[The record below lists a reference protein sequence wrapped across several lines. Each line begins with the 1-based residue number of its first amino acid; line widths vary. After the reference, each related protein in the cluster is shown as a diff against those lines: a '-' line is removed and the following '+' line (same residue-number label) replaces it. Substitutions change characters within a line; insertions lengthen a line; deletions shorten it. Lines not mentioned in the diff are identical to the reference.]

1 MNLKQE
7 LLNCGINVFA
17 IDLLCESYLK
27 SPIVDV
33 LEKPLVFE
41 YPIMRGD
48 CKKWAGVK
56 ITLEGIPR

>member
-1 MNLKQE
+1 MSIKQNLHD
-7 LLNCGINVFA
+7 CGVNVFA

-27 SPIVDV
+27 SPIIGV
-33 LEKPLVFE
+33 LVKPLAFE
-41 YPIMRGD
+41 YPIVRED